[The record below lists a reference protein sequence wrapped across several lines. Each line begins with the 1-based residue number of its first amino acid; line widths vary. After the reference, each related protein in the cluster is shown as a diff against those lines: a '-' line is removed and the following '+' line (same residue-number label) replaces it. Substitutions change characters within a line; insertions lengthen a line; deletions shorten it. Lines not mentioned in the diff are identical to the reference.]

1 MPAKRRRDFESI
13 ADILARWLGRKKH
26 RSDLYQYTIQ
36 HRWAEVVGER
46 LAARTQPKTLR
57 NGVLVVTVA
66 NSAWLNELSFLRGQI
81 IQHINQMLAER
92 AVLAIRLVAGKVTC
106 SPSSVSREPEESS
119 SYVELPPDAVERI
132 DREVAAIEDP
142 MLREAIREARIAQ
155 LSRTLRLGKA

>member
-1 MPAKRRRDFESI
+1 MPAKRRSNFESV
-13 ADILARWLGRKKH
+13 ADILARWLGRKKR
-26 RSDLYQYTIQ
+26 RSDLHQYTIV
-36 HRWAEVVGER
+36 HRWVEVVGER

-81 IQHINQMLAER
+81 LQHINQMLGER
-92 AVLAIRLVAGKVTC
+92 AVSAIRLVAGKVVPC
-106 SPSSVSREPEESS
+106 ASPVAREPEESS

-142 MLREAIREARIAQ
+142 MLREAIRQARVAQ
-155 LSRTLRLGKA
+155 LARTLRLSKP